1 MHGSRCSSPNPL
13 PCIPASSPG
22 HLELRE
28 ARGGGAREGNRRLR
42 AALGA
47 EAAEKMLLVGP
58 CLSFPR
64 GKPTPCQLLCVSQL
78 PGMGKDSVIQKKEFL
93 LFCGDLEVKVVR
105 CRENK

>member
-42 AALGA
+42 AALEA

-64 GKPTPCQLLCVSQL
+64 GFPGQSYSLSTALCISAA
-78 PGMGKDSVIQKKEFL
+78 GNGKGFRDPEKRIFTILWRS
-93 LFCGDLEVKVVR
+93 
-105 CRENK
+105 